1 MVPEGQATQEATVE
15 AHQLPHNDGNNN
27 HDNDNDHE
35 DGEQDDNEDE
45 DEDDEDYTPLSE
57 FEKEEMYREAKELKI
72 IRNEALIPTGRLRDH
87 MSLINITTA
96 PEFKIKRVPH
106 PRREEYRAIVEIF
119 SGPNMISRHM
129 GLASRVTYRDALSN
143 VAWQAITA
151 YNHTHHDKLKNSIYH
166 LLPQR
171 KKDKFKTSRVKA
183 DIPKMVMVHHQDMSV
198 EMSIYLQVAQ

>member
-1 MVPEGQATQEATVE
+1 MVE

-87 MSLINITTA
+87 MSLIDITAA

-106 PRREEYRAIVEIF
+106 PGREEYRAIVEIF
-119 SGPNMISRHM
+119 NGPNMISRHM

-143 VAWQAITA
+143 AAWQAITS
-151 YNHTHHDKLKNSIYH
+151 YNRSHHDKLKNSIYH

-183 DIPKMVMVHHQDMSV
+183 DIPKMVMVHHQDMSA
-198 EMSIYLQVAQ
+198 EMSICLHVAQ